1 MGCAGKLILR
11 KKNKLT
17 RKTQVHITNKAKS
30 GKGAL
35 EREKIENNSK
45 LEIESLTPYTQ
56 AIYIILICVQTTYM
70 YRMCR
75 I

>member
-1 MGCAGKLILR
+1 M
-11 KKNKLT
+11 
-17 RKTQVHITNKAKS
+17 HITNKAKS

-56 AIYIILICVQTTYM
+56 AISIILICVQTTCM